1 MELNYVENLLFS
13 AITGIVIG
21 NLIALS
27 PQKFQDKIMIFAKRF
42 NPIYYLIMFGYI
54 LTSMMWILM
63 FQELSLIIDE
73 RIVVNNEIINNFIKS
88 GIVSAVL
95 FYISVRVY
103 SIIIKILVRIC
114 KTKKINTDITFLEKE
129 FNTVVNT
136 SIIIIILYFL
146 SIREYFLFSIFLAIL
161 LGNMT
166 DYNSSIAE
174 NIKSFKKTVIST
186 KKQTIMAEA
195 LCIILMSII
204 IFFNR

>member
-1 MELNYVENLLFS
+1 MLKICFFS

-88 GIVSAVL
+88 GIVSVVL

>member
-1 MELNYVENLLFS
+1 MLKICFFS

-114 KTKKINTDITFLEKE
+114 KTKKINTDITFFEKE
-129 FNTVVNT
+129 FNTIVNT

-146 SIREYFLFSIFLAIL
+146 LIREYFLFSIFLAIL

-174 NIKSFKKTVIST
+174 NIKSFKKTVI
-186 KKQTIMAEA
+186 
-195 LCIILMSII
+195 
-204 IFFNR
+204 

>member
-1 MELNYVENLLFS
+1 MKICIFS

-129 FNTVVNT
+129 FNTIVNT

-146 SIREYFLFSIFLAIL
+146 LIREYFLFSIFLAIL

-195 LCIILMSII
+195 LCIILMPII

>member
-1 MELNYVENLLFS
+1 MLKICFFS

-88 GIVSAVL
+88 GIVSVVL

-114 KTKKINTDITFLEKE
+114 KTKKIP
-129 FNTVVNT
+129 VV
-136 SIIIIILYFL
+136 
-146 SIREYFLFSIFLAIL
+146 RD
-161 LGNMT
+161 LG
-166 DYNSSIAE
+166 
-174 NIKSFKKTVIST
+174 
-186 KKQTIMAEA
+186 
-195 LCIILMSII
+195 
-204 IFFNR
+204 

>member
-1 MELNYVENLLFS
+1 MLKICFFS
-13 AITGIVIG
+13 TITGIVIG

-88 GIVSAVL
+88 GIVSVVL

-129 FNTVVNT
+129 FNTIVNT

-146 SIREYFLFSIFLAIL
+146 LIREYFLFSIFLAIL

-195 LCIILMSII
+195 LCIFLMPIL

>member
-1 MELNYVENLLFS
+1 MLKICFFS

-21 NLIALS
+21 NLIPLS

-114 KTKKINTDITFLEKE
+114 KTKKINTDITFFEKE
-129 FNTVVNT
+129 FNTIVNT

-146 SIREYFLFSIFLAIL
+146 LIREYFLFSIFLAIL

-195 LCIILMSII
+195 LCIILMPII

>member
-1 MELNYVENLLFS
+1 MLKICFFS

-63 FQELSLIIDE
+63 FQELSLI
-73 RIVVNNEIINNFIKS
+73 NNEIINNFIKS

-114 KTKKINTDITFLEKE
+114 KTKKINTDITFFEKE
-129 FNTVVNT
+129 FNTIVNT

-146 SIREYFLFSIFLAIL
+146 LIREYFLFSIFLAIL

-195 LCIILMSII
+195 LCIILMPII

>member
-1 MELNYVENLLFS
+1 
-13 AITGIVIG
+13 
-21 NLIALS
+21 
-27 PQKFQDKIMIFAKRF
+27 
-42 NPIYYLIMFGYI
+42 MFGYI

-88 GIVSAVL
+88 GIVSVVL

-129 FNTVVNT
+129 FNTIVNT

-146 SIREYFLFSIFLAIL
+146 LIREYFLFSIFLAIL

-195 LCIILMSII
+195 LCIFLMPIL

>member
-1 MELNYVENLLFS
+1 MLKICFFS

-21 NLIALS
+21 NLIELS

-88 GIVSAVL
+88 GIVSVVL

-129 FNTVVNT
+129 FNTIVNT

-146 SIREYFLFSIFLAIL
+146 LIREYFLFSIFLAIL

-195 LCIILMSII
+195 LCIFLMPIL

>member
-114 KTKKINTDITFLEKE
+114 KTKKINTDITFFEKE
-129 FNTVVNT
+129 FNTIVNT

-146 SIREYFLFSIFLAIL
+146 LIREYFLFSIFLAIL

-195 LCIILMSII
+195 LCIILMPII
-204 IFFNR
+204 IFFN